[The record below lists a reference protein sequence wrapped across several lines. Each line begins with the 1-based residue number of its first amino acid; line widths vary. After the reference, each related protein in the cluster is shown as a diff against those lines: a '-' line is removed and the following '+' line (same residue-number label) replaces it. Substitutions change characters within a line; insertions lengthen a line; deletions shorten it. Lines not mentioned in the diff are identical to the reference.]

1 MNKEIEETI
10 ARRRE
15 QDSVR
20 VYADELGKQLERDGY
35 TFAIAIG
42 KPELEFA
49 SRRWGGNLVMLSELA
64 GSLVSS
70 ISGRFAISAAKA
82 NERLRDAGLEWD
94 ESLYK

>member
-42 KPELEFA
+42 KPELEFV
-49 SRRWGGNLVMLSELA
+49 SRRWGGNSGMLPELV